1 MIYNIVLHFWKQW
14 ASGVVQKKAPVAK
27 ADGLGSVSGIHMGE
41 GENRLSKAVLRTHP
55 QHTQNKYTDI

>member
-1 MIYNIVLHFWKQW
+1 M
-14 ASGVVQKKAPVAK
+14 VQKKAPVTK

-55 QHTQNKYTDI
+55 NTHKINTWIYNKKLKKSLKIRKN